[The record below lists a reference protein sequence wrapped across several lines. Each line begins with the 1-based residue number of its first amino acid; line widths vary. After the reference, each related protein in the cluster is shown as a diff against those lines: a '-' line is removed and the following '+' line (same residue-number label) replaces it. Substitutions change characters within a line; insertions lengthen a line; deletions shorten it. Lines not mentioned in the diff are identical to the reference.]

1 MFDTFPAIAEVRKVR
16 RAHDWTHALQK
27 ALREA
32 QRSVQRVRAA
42 RQARVISKALQSQSR
57 EGQCSDLR
65 IAIRIDGGIGDHVV
79 AVRFLRD
86 LLAEVG
92 PLDLDIYSTKKSA
105 AAWLFRSQNASV
117 RWFDE
122 WMLWDRVHKAYP
134 LSLYLTQFVE
144 IPDDIADW
152 RRLAD
157 ASPKLFEI
165 SQNIVKFRPQIDA
178 CMIHHPDLDG
188 QLGRIATSMGLDR
201 RTFLQGMASIRYG
214 GDRLPIEVDE
224 GALRKFGL
232 LDRPFIT
239 IHNGF
244 DPEFKKHSQESTKVY
259 PRFDEVVRAIKLEF
273 PEFLVV
279 QVGTVTSR
287 RIDAVDVDLIG
298 VTNLKELAAII
309 ERSALNIDNESG
321 IVHLARCFE
330 VRSCVVFGPT
340 SLEYFSYP
348 ENINVA
354 PPVCGGCWWVNKT
367 WMTQCAKG
375 YAQPPCMALQLPE
388 AIVEALRG
396 HLRSA
401 SRHLTTGSN
410 HG

>member
-1 MFDTFPAIAEVRKVR
+1 MMFDTFPASTEVRKVGR
-16 RAHDWTHALQK
+16 TDDWTHALKK
-27 ALREA
+27 AFREA
-32 QRSVQRVRAA
+32 ERSVQRLRAS
-42 RQARVISKALQSQSR
+42 RQARVISKAIRSQSR
-57 EGQCSDLR
+57 SDLR
-65 IAIRIDGGIGDHVV
+65 VAIRIDGGIGDHVV

-86 LLAEVG
+86 LLAEIG
-92 PLDLDIYSTKKSA
+92 PLALDIYSTKKGA
-105 AAWLFRSQNASV
+105 AAWLFGSLDASV
-117 RWFDE
+117 TWFDE
-122 WMLWDRVHKAYP
+122 WMLWDRVYKAYP

-144 IPDDIADW
+144 VPDDIADW

-165 SQNIVKFRPQIDA
+165 SQNIVKFRPRINA
-178 CMIHHPDLDG
+178 CMIQHPDLDG

-201 RTFLQGMASIRYG
+201 RTFLQGMANIRYG
-214 GDRLPIEVDE
+214 GDSLPIEVDG

-232 LDRPFIT
+232 LDRPFVT

-259 PRFDEVVRAIKLEF
+259 PRFDEVVRAIKNEF

-279 QVGTVTSR
+279 QIGTVTSKS
-287 RIDAVDVDLIG
+287 IDAADIDLIG
-298 VTNLKELAAII
+298 ATNLKELAAII
-309 ERSALNIDNESG
+309 ARSVLNIDNESG
-321 IVHLARCFE
+321 IVHLARCFD
-330 VRSCVVFGPT
+330 VPSCVVFGPT

-348 ENINVA
+348 GNINVA

-375 YAQPPCMALQLPE
+375 YAQPPCMALQPPE
-388 AIVEALRG
+388 AVVEALRG
-396 HLRSA
+396 HLRLA
-401 SRHLTTGSN
+401 SQRLAAGSN